1 MHFRSYTAPLAA
13 LAPLTCALPAFGLA
27 HMQAASIDGAQEV
40 PAVATPAIGLGHALI
55 DTSTNTLFYHVE
67 FSGLLGPET
76 AAHIHGFAP
85 SGVGGA
91 GVLHGLPLGTPKIG
105 AWNYLETQEADIM
118 AGLTYFNIHST
129 VHGGGEIR
137 GQIVVDPA
145 TDMVAIIDPLQE
157 VPPNPSPGGQGI
169 GVFDLDTTAN
179 TLSYEIRFGNLTGAE
194 NNAHIHGFAAPG
206 VNANIKHALVLGNPK
221 IGVWNFLEADEAS
234 IVAGLTYV
242 NIHSTFDGAGEIRG
256 QVLPI
261 SPPTGVGAL
270 PAGAAGLSLV
280 AAPNPAPHGNVAL
293 LYRLPE
299 AGRFTVTI
307 HDVAGRTLRT
317 LHDGESD
324 GAGIVAWDTRDAGGA
339 LVPAGVYFARV
350 ESASGS
356 RSSQVVVLR

>member
-1 MHFRSYTAPLAA
+1 MHFRTFAAPFAA
-13 LAPLTCALPAFGLA
+13 LAPLAMSGPAFGLA

-40 PAVATPAIGLGHALI
+40 PVVVTPATGLGQALI

-76 AAHIHGFAP
+76 ASHIHGFAP

-91 GVLHGLPLGTPKIG
+91 GVLHGLPLGSPKIG
-105 AWNYLETQEADIM
+105 AWVYLDAQEASIM

-129 VHGGGEIR
+129 VNVGGEIR
-137 GQIVVDPA
+137 GQIVVNPA
-145 TDMVAIIDPLQE
+145 TDMVAIVDPLQE

-169 GVFDLDTTAN
+169 GVFDIDTAAN

-194 NNAHIHGFAAPG
+194 TLAHIHGFSAPG
-206 VNANIKHALVLGNPK
+206 VNSSPKHTLVLGNPK
-221 IGVWNFLEADEAS
+221 IGVWNFLETDEAS
-234 IVAGLTYV
+234 ILAGLTYV
-242 NIHSTFDGAGEIRG
+242 NIHTTFDGAGEIRG

-261 SPPTGVGAL
+261 SPPTGVGPL

-299 AGRFTVTI
+299 AGRFVVTI
-307 HDVAGRTLRT
+307 HDVAGRTVRALY
-317 LHDGESD
+317 DGESD
-324 GAGIVAWDTRDAGGA
+324 GAGIVAWDTRDAGGS

-350 ESASGS
+350 ESAAGS
-356 RSSQVVVLR
+356 QSRQVVVLR

>member
-1 MHFRSYTAPLAA
+1 MHGRSFAASLAA
-13 LAPLTCALPAFGLA
+13 LAPLAMVGPAFGLA

-40 PAVATPAIGLGHALI
+40 PVVVTPATGLGHALL
-55 DTSTNTLFYHVE
+55 DTGTNTLFYHVE

-91 GVLHGLPLGTPKIG
+91 GVLHGLPPGSPKIG
-105 AWNYLETQEADIM
+105 AWNYLEAQEADIM

-137 GQIVVDPA
+137 GQIVVDPG

-169 GVFDLDTTAN
+169 GVFDLDTAAN
-179 TLSYEIRFGNLTGAE
+179 TLSYEIRFGALTGAE
-194 NNAHIHGFAAPG
+194 NAAHIHGFAAVG
-206 VNANIKHALVLGNPK
+206 GNAGIKHALVLGNPK
-221 IGVWNFLEADEAS
+221 IGVWNYLAADEAS
-234 IVAGLTYV
+234 IIAGLTYV
-242 NIHSTFDGAGEIRG
+242 NIHSTFDGNGEIRG
-256 QVLPI
+256 QILPI
-261 SPPTGVGAL
+261 SPPTGVGPL

-299 AGRFTVTI
+299 AGRFVVTI
-307 HDVAGRTLRT
+307 HDVAGRTVRALY
-317 LHDGESD
+317 DGESA
-324 GAGIVAWDTRDAGGA
+324 GTGIVAWDTRDAGGA

-350 ESASGS
+350 ESAAGS
-356 RSSQVVVLR
+356 QSRQVVVLR